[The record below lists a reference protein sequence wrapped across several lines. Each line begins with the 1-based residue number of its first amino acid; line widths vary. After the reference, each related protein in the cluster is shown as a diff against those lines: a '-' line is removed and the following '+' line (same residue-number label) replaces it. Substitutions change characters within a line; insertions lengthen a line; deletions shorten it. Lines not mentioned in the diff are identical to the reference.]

1 MIRKFLPTAGLLLV
15 FGVAYGCAS
24 DAPLAPGAEASRGTT
39 ALAAPDASGRGTAW
53 LSSAPMSTG
62 AASDAVHPVADT
74 ALINPGIDTVLA
86 LKRPF
91 FLPKDISI
99 SAEIG
104 PQGGEINVNDAGGKI
119 DFPAGALRERTRIT
133 MTAKAGWN
141 VAYEFAPHGIT
152 FDKPVKIQQDLKYT
166 LAYRIKDAKSLTAG
180 YYATDI
186 TTTFLDP
193 WKLFARVSELRH
205 VDVDHPVNPRV
216 AKFYIYH
223 FSGYLM
229 SSGFKG
235 GLGNGNGNGND
246 NNGQR

>member
-1 MIRKFLPTAGLLLV
+1 MIRKVLSATGLLIAMALV
-15 FGVAYGCAS
+15 YGCGS
-24 DAPLAPGAEASRGTT
+24 DAATAPSGVSRFRSSLASQDPSGHGSGLTETSNAALGAN
-39 ALAAPDASGRGTAW
+39 
-53 LSSAPMSTG
+53 
-62 AASDAVHPVADT
+62 SDPVHPASDT
-74 ALINPGIDTVLA
+74 ALINPGIDTVLV

-91 FLPKDISI
+91 LLAKDVSV
-99 SAEIG
+99 SADIG
-104 PQGGEINVNDAGGKI
+104 PQGGEIKINEAGAKI
-119 DFPAGALRERTRIT
+119 DFPPGALRENTRIT

-166 LAYRIKDAKSLTAG
+166 LAYRMKDAKSLTAG
-180 YYATDI
+180 YYQQDLNGS
-186 TTTFLDP
+186 FLDR

-205 VDVDHPVNPRV
+205 VDVDHPANPRV

-235 GLGNGNGNGND
+235 GMGGDGFGY
-246 NNGQR
+246 